1 MLSAKTKSFGWMESG
16 SELRWECALVFNSS
30 IDLYKCLLQ
39 TRNLLQNKQE
49 VCVSVLLW
57 LWFSKC
63 FFLLFHFFWNPWF
76 SLPLASKSKRATS
89 HTANSLKCLP
99 VSHNVWET
107 LNRSTSV
114 RVSRSLS
121 AEWGKTKWF
130 GEKEAIKGEKGGRGR
145 TVNHWQIMPHAKLSW
160 IKHPPS
166 LAVAA
171 IQVFS
176 LPAFAS
182 SLTSLSL
189 TRMIN
194 PRRP

>member
-1 MLSAKTKSFGWMESG
+1 MLSAQTKSFGWNQGQNLDG
-16 SELRWECALVFNSS
+16 SVH
-30 IDLYKCLLQ
+30 
-39 TRNLLQNKQE
+39 
-49 VCVSVLLW
+49 
-57 LWFSKC
+57 WFSIVLPICTNFSCKREISRKISQRSVFQRRFSFDFPNVFF
-63 FFLLFHFFWNPWF
+63 FFLISLF
-76 SLPLASKSKRATS
+76 LKPLIFPAAASKSKRVTS

-99 VSHNVWET
+99 VSHSVWELQT
-107 LNRSTSV
+107 V
-114 RVSRSLS
+114 PRVSRSLS
-121 AEWGKTKWF
+121 AERGKTKWF

-166 LAVAA
+166 LAVAP